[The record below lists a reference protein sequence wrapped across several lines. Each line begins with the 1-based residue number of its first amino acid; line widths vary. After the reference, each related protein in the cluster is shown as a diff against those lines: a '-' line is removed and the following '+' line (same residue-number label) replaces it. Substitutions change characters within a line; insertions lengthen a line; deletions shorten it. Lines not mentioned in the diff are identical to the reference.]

1 MHIYLFYICVVILSH
16 ETVYLFIRSDYLNNN
31 NNNNKVSLLKHASTT
46 SKAHKTKTGSGKG
59 QASYIRPNIYAEKS
73 NVCNLLLKQDIRL
86 VLK

>member
-1 MHIYLFYICVVILSH
+1 MP
-16 ETVYLFIRSDYLNNN
+16 
-31 NNNNKVSLLKHASTT
+31 LLKHASTQ

-86 VLK
+86 VINIYHIKTLDLLKYHEKQVF

>member
-1 MHIYLFYICVVILSH
+1 MATVHHRYFKFYYSHQGLFY
-16 ETVYLFIRSDYLNNN
+16 NNN
-31 NNNNKVSLLKHASTT
+31 NNNNKVSLLKHASTQ

>member
-1 MHIYLFYICVVILSH
+1 MCIQYFSLPLCRYTYIYII
-16 ETVYLFIRSDYLNNN
+16 IIIIIIIII
-31 NNNNKVSLLKHASTT
+31 KSLLKHASTQ
-46 SKAHKTKTGSGKG
+46 SKAHKTNTRSEKG

>member
-1 MHIYLFYICVVILSH
+1 MLAKNVSHIWQWLKISLGCIL
-16 ETVYLFIRSDYLNNN
+16 LIIIIII
-31 NNNNKVSLLKHASTT
+31 KSLLKHASTQ